1 MKVKIFSHKSDP
13 DGIGSVILTSLAYGG
28 ELSIH
33 LSKGVEELNESLKKF
48 ITANEYEKYDQIFIT
63 DLCPSV
69 TLLDTIEQNPSLK
82 EKVLIFDHH
91 QSAINTIEYE
101 YSFLHLMEEKEN
113 QKCCGTSL
121 FYEYLISKKI
131 NSNLEKEFVQTFVEL
146 TRLHD
151 TYEWKEKNR
160 EDAYYLQILFQF
172 LGPWGY
178 YYHFAKRM
186 QEEETFQ
193 YIEKEKSWI
202 FNQMESNQ
210 KEIQEL
216 YDKMLL
222 VKRKEISFGVFIAN
236 YEYRNLLADYLKEHN
251 KEIDAMLL
259 IAGDESRFSFRSINP
274 NIDVNEVAETCG
286 GGGHTQAAGG
296 ELNKET
302 LQRILKF
309 LN

>member
-13 DGIGSVILTSLAYGG
+13 DGIGSVILASFAYGK
-28 ELSIH
+28 EVSIN
-33 LSKGVEELNESLKKF
+33 LSKGVEELNESLKIF
-48 ITANEYEKYDQIFIT
+48 IETKEYEQYDQIFIT

-69 TLLDTIEQNPSLK
+69 TLLNAIEQNPSLK

-91 QSAINTIEYE
+91 QSAINSIEHE
-101 YSFLHLMEEKEN
+101 YSFLHLMEIKEN

-121 FYEYLISKKI
+121 FYEYLISKEI
-131 NSNLEKEFVQTFVEL
+131 NPNLQKEFVQTFVEL

-160 EDAYYLQILFQF
+160 IDAYYLQILFQF

-178 YYHFAKRM
+178 FYHFEKRM
-186 QEEETFQ
+186 QEEENFQ
-193 YIEKEKSWI
+193 YEEEEKSWI
-202 FNQMESNQ
+202 QKQVESNQ
-210 KEIQEL
+210 KEIQDL
-216 YDKMLL
+216 YDKMLV
-222 VKRKEISFGVFIAN
+222 VKQKGISFGVFLAN
-236 YEYRNLLADYLKEHN
+236 YEYRNLLADYIKEHN

-274 NIDVNEVAETCG
+274 NIDVNEIAETCG
-286 GGGHTQAAGG
+286 GGGHIKAAGG